1 MGVTLVSISRI
12 ATAGSTVVFAGD
24 ACRIYDKDRK
34 TVGRIK
40 VKGGLYH
47 VYATRPI
54 EGEYAGK
61 TKEVLTIDE
70 LHHRLG
76 HVSNERARLLVKKGL
91 VEGVELDMSSEAT
104 VCESCEWAKGEQK
117 AIVRVRDERKTT
129 AVGEE

>member
-12 ATAGSTVVFAGD
+12 AAAGSTVVFAGD

-34 TVGRIK
+34 IVGRIK

-61 TKEVLTIDE
+61 TKEVLMIDE
-70 LHHRLG
+70 LHRHLG
-76 HVSNERARLLVKKGL
+76 HVSHERARLLVKKGL

-104 VCESCEWAKGEQK
+104 VCSLMSGQKGS
-117 AIVRVRDERKTT
+117 RRP
-129 AVGEE
+129 